1 MVKPAKEHHAVW
13 ACLLGKTYKRI
24 MRNKELIEV
33 IKRSNIPVDQKQE
46 IIKRINHTADPG
58 QIVLIIMEFLEL
70 GLGFLDRFPPP

>member
-1 MVKPAKEHHAVW
+1 
-13 ACLLGKTYKRI
+13 

-33 IKRSNIPVDQKQE
+33 IKRSNIPVNQKQE